1 MKYYLTLLILCL
13 SLYSQAQETVKRDR
27 KLSPQV
33 TEKYNVLK
41 TDYAI
46 LQGQYAAYLK
56 KTLIA
61 AGNYTNNKK
70 SNTWTFFNKQG
81 QLCQRYDY
89 NTQTLLFEAQPDSGA
104 KVVYIVD
111 DSLKNNP
118 RFTRP
123 IRIGGPYYGFL
134 NYVNLVRLPQD
145 YWSLSNETSAV
156 SMELLISPYGRLAEF
171 KIRIRPITPNP
182 YVEDAL
188 LNLNIKLLDDDD
200 KVFVPATLNKEPI
213 SVRMVIP
220 CRFVGA
226 NKIEML

>member
-1 MKYYLTLLILCL
+1 MKYFLTFFILC
-13 SLYSQAQETVKRDR
+13 STLYSRAQETVKRDR
-27 KLSPQV
+27 KLTSQV

-41 TDYAI
+41 SDYSVF
-46 LQGQYAAYLK
+46 QGQYAAYLK

-70 SNTWTFFNKQG
+70 TGIWTFFNKQG
-81 QLCQRYDY
+81 KLCQRYNYD
-89 NTQTLLFEAQPDSGA
+89 NQTLVFEAPPDSTA
-104 KVVYIVD
+104 RFVYIVD

-123 IRIGGPYYGFL
+123 IRIGGPYYGYL
-134 NYVNLVRLPQD
+134 NYINLVRLPKD
-145 YWSLSNETSAV
+145 YWSLSNDVSAV

-171 KIRIRPITPNP
+171 KLRIRPIVPNL

-188 LNLNIKLLDDDD
+188 LNLNIKLLEDED

-213 SVRMVIP
+213 AVRVVIP

-226 NKIEML
+226 DKIEIL